1 MARKGKNKRQQWRRQ
16 QQKAKKKENKERRI
30 GGGRG
35 KRGGRAQKIKETIG
49 VRRVKWF
56 IDRTKLCKQ
65 RFKALCDAGTM
76 HDDVNEERDQ
86 LIQSVDELA
95 DIWAMGKWRDV
106 RRDLL
111 KTFLGHEDI
120 NNAIADQM
128 DEQFPDFKRIEMKK
142 IKFKF
147 KLDNDLPFT
156 KEEGNSLITGEWGW
170 AQAVKN
176 LCSQLDDDWYHSK
189 GYMTPQEEKEMYAN
203 VETLNIERDCNG
215 VIKLV

>member
-1 MARKGKNKRQQWRRQ
+1 MRFDVSPIGIAHKPTYTLIMARKSNKKRNQQ
-16 QQKAKKKENKERRI
+16 
-30 GGGRG
+30 GRG
-35 KRGGRAQKIKETIG
+35 KRGGRAQKLKDTKA
-49 VRRVKWF
+49 RAKWF
-56 IDRTKLCKQ
+56 VNRTKLCKQ
-65 RFKALCDAGTM
+65 RHLALCDAGTM
-76 HDDVNEERDQ
+76 LDDVNEERDQ

-95 DIWAMGKWRDV
+95 DIWAMGKWRDL
-106 RRDLL
+106 RRIALT
-111 KTFLGHEDI
+111 TFVGQDI
-120 NNAIADQM
+120 NEAIADQM
-128 DEQFPDFKRIEMKK
+128 DKQFPDFKRIEMKR
-142 IKFKF
+142 IKVKF